1 MRKKK
6 LLSKI
11 SELESEN
18 ASRKYN
24 EEFWR
29 DKFIWI
35 FKELNRHGVKA
46 EIIFPKAPMIDC
58 TLPEDDVTN
67 YMSGMTTEPPTLRFD
82 FTEHDKRVMKNAI
95 NQ

>member
-6 LLSKI
+6 LLSRI

-18 ASRKYN
+18 ASRKYS

-35 FKELNRHGVKA
+35 FEELKKHGVKA

-58 TLPEDDVTN
+58 TLPEDDVTH
-67 YMSGMTTEPPTLRFD
+67 YMPGMTTEPPELRFD
-82 FTEHDKRVMKNAI
+82 FTEHDERVMKSGV
-95 NQ
+95 